1 MGHWKAFF
9 TGVRAMCVPPAIYV
23 RHRAYYPIMT
33 LNWRSRTLRLIHDIG
48 RASVRHTPLWRSDVT
63 TKTKLLLFR
72 IGSDAGRVTH
82 RGLTFSGP
90 TDQYGVAHG
99 LFFDEFEQINL
110 DVFEA
115 LAEHSSL
122 IVDAGA
128 NIGIYSCLGGA
139 RLPQSGRVI
148 AFEPVPDT
156 LRYLKDNIR
165 ANGLSERVVVE
176 SAAVGAEDSVLT
188 INLHPKGNTM
198 HGAACVPSGATRAG
212 AVVTPMVSL
221 DSYFSAGGTAEPD
234 LMKIDV
240 EGYDGFA
247 LEGARDLIERAR
259 PTLFVEFIPENLEA
273 CSYPAPRML
282 DLIYDWYPHVYALDT
297 VCGRLV
303 TCSKEF
309 LLSGI
314 PPKVRSHFNDLLAV
328 SRPLHHRLICRRWSP
343 GAAPCLPAATGALT
357 G

>member
-1 MGHWKAFF
+1 
-9 TGVRAMCVPPAIYV
+9 
-23 RHRAYYPIMT
+23 MT
-33 LNWRSRTLRLIHDIG
+33 LDWRSGTLKFIHDVG
-48 RASVRHTPLWRSDVT
+48 RAAVRRTPLWRSHVT
-63 TKTKLLLFR
+63 TKTKLLMFR
-72 IGSDAGRVTH
+72 IGTDAGWVSH
-82 RGLTFSGP
+82 RGLRFSGP
-90 TDQYGVAHG
+90 VDHYGVAHG

-128 NIGIYSCLGGA
+128 NIGVYSCLGGA
-139 RLPQSGRVI
+139 RLPQSGRVV

-156 LRYLKDNIR
+156 LRYLKENIR
-165 ANGLSERVVVE
+165 ANGLSEKVVVE
-176 SAAVGAEDSVLT
+176 AAAVGAEVSTLT
-188 INLHPKGNTM
+188 INLHPGGNTM
-198 HGAACVPSGATRAG
+198 HGAASVLSDSAG
-212 AVVTPMVSL
+212 PEALITPMVSL
-221 DSYFSAGGTAEPD
+221 DTCFPAGGTADPD

-247 LEGARDLIERAR
+247 LEGARNLIERAR

-273 CSYPAPRML
+273 CRYPAPRML
-282 DLIYDWYPHVYALDT
+282 DMIFGWYTHVYAVDQ
-297 VCGRLV
+297 VCGRVV

-328 SRPLHHRLICRRWSP
+328 SQPVHHRLILERWAP
-343 GAAPCLPAATGALT
+343 GPASCLPSEATALT
-357 G
+357 R